1 MAVFNSNK
9 DLDSTI
15 VVIGIHLLMAGAMY
29 FHFTGAGGEGVD
41 SGAIMSNLL
50 IAYTGVCSYLFGKG
64 KAEAEARRENGVN
77 K

>member
-1 MAVFNSNK
+1 MAIFSSNK

-15 VVIGIHLLMAGAMY
+15 VVIGIHLLMGLAMY
-29 FHFTGAGGEGVD
+29 FHFTGAGGESVD

-64 KAEAEARRENGVN
+64 KAEADHRRENGGG
-77 K
+77 